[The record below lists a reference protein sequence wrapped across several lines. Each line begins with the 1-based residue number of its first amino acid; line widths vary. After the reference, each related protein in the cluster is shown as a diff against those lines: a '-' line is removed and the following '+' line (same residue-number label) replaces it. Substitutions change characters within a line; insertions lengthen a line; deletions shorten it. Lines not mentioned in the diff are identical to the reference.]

1 MHLTILAA
9 DLLPPP
15 AFVPAQALPRLP
27 ALDWLLAKGNTAS
40 QPGAFLEE
48 ALQAECGCAE
58 PVAPLTLLADGGTP
72 GRECWLRADPVHLA
86 VQRDNVQLLDSHVL
100 QPTLDEAHAIAATLN
115 AHFLQDDLQIVV
127 RHDARWYVR
136 VPEADLPVAVPL
148 WRVSGASVFERLP
161 THSGRINWRS
171 LQNEVAMLLHDHPVN
186 QAREAA
192 GQPAI
197 NGLWF
202 WGGGALPEKAA
213 HHEPRRIVASLALA
227 RGIALHRGDALAD
240 LPDSIDGLPAAVEPT
255 LVVLHQAT
263 RALRGN
269 DVAGWMAAVETMHA
283 NWFAPAKQ
291 KLLAGEIATLTLL
304 LPNESASLVTTIRSA
319 MRRRF
324 WRATKPWTAHA

>member
-1 MHLTILAA
+1 MHVTLLAA

-15 AFVPAQALPRLP
+15 AFIPAHALPRQP
-27 ALDWLLAKGNTAS
+27 ALDWLVTKGDTALK
-40 QPGAFLEE
+40 PGAFLEE
-48 ALQAECGCAE
+48 ALLAECKSIG

-72 GRECWLRADPVHLA
+72 GQDTWLRADPVHLA

-100 QPTLDEAHAIAATLN
+100 QPTLAEAHAIAATVN
-115 AHFLQDDLQIVV
+115 AHFRQDDLQIEV

-136 VPEADLPVAVPL
+136 VPAADLPEAAPL

-186 QAREAA
+186 LAREAA
-192 GQPAI
+192 GRPAI

-202 WGGGALPEKAA
+202 WGGGALPEHTAGK
-213 HHEPRRIVASLALA
+213 EPRRIVASLALA
-227 RGIALHRGDALAD
+227 RGMALHRGDRPVD
-240 LPDSIDGLPAAVEPT
+240 LPGDIGSLVPSTEPT

-269 DVAGWMAAVETMHA
+269 DAADWLAAVEALHA

-291 KLLAGEIATLTLL
+291 KLLTGEIETLTLL
-304 LPNESASLVTTIRSA
+304 LPNESASLATTVRPA

-324 WRATKPWTAHA
+324 WRATKPWTTHA